1 MFGGGAGDEAAQ
13 DAVAWGLD
21 PDLFAPVEDTDSG
34 IWDQH
39 LPAFEAFLAVAT
51 QWRSA
56 SGMEGLKVIG
66 LDYTAVKAGF
76 DLAGIDCPPA
86 VWADVRVIES
96 AAMVAF
102 NGGEDGV

>member
-1 MFGGGAGDEAAQ
+1 M
-13 DAVAWGLD
+13 D
-21 PDLFAPVEDTDSG
+21 PALFAPVEDPDCG

-56 SGMEGLKVIG
+56 TGMEGLKVIG

-76 DLAGIDCPPA
+76 DLAGIDCPPR
-86 VWADVRVIES
+86 VWADLRTIES
-96 AAMVAF
+96 AAMTAF
-102 NGGEDGV
+102 NGGIDGV